1 MGGER
6 EGRPHDLTATVMTC
20 HRQQEKETLF
30 FSERNDEVDKGGV
43 LGSFVEDEGF
53 APSQRSRRTF
63 LLQPELYEILLQ
75 HGGFIVHC

>member
-1 MGGER
+1 
-6 EGRPHDLTATVMTC
+6 MTC
-20 HRQQEKETLF
+20 HRKQEKEPLS

-53 APSQRSRRTF
+53 AASQRSRRTF
-63 LLQPELYEILLQ
+63 LLPPELYEMSLQ